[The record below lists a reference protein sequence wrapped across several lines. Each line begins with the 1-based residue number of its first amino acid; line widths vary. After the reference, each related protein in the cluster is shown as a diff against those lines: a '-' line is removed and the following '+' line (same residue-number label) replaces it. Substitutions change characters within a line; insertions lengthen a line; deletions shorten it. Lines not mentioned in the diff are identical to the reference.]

1 MLKSIGYFFLDSI
14 GVLIQVGIIF
24 GVHYLMNGFKMP
36 EYEDLIFGIAFLALF
51 NTVTNARK
59 ISNLS

>member
-1 MLKSIGYFFLDSI
+1 MLNYIKYFVLDSI
-14 GVLIQVGIIF
+14 VVVIQVAITF
-24 GVHYLMNGFKMP
+24 GVYYVMNGFKAP

-51 NTVTNARK
+51 NTVTNTRK